1 MSVGSKCLGECSKG
15 EAGDAMGEE
24 VDNLFTEVRETLM
37 ISWCAGTDLR

>member
-1 MSVGSKCLGECSKG
+1 MVSAWENVPQG